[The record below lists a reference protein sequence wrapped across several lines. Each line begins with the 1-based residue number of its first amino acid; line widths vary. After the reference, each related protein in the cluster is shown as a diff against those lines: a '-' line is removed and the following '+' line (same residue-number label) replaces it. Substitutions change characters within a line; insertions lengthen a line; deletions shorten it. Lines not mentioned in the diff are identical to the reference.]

1 MPVDFGKD
9 ISTFPDLDRAM
20 RLRSGR
26 VVLAEALARRLETP
40 RGGLFYDADYGLD
53 VRAML
58 NDAMT
63 ENGLAAIEDAI
74 LSEILKDDRVE
85 NAEVAATFSME
96 EESLSVRIEVLA
108 GEEPFPLVLK
118 IDDVSA
124 KILTVGEE
132 R

>member
-1 MPVDFGKD
+1 M
-9 ISTFPDLDRAM
+9 
-20 RLRSGR
+20 
-26 VVLAEALARRLETP
+26 LAEALARRLETP